1 MKVKINEQGYITDYA
16 LIGDLVD
23 SVEVTAPGDPL
34 HFEDNFTSYRVRDGT
49 VTFDEE
55 RLKAIAAE
63 KALDDYRKRR
73 ETECFLVVNRGTL
86 WYEELTQK
94 QKSELKKWYKEWLK
108 VTETKVVPEK
118 PAWLE

>member
-23 SVEVTAPGDPL
+23 SVEVTDPGDWF

-49 VTFDEE
+49 ATFDEE
-55 RLKAIAAE
+55 RLKVITE
-63 KALDDYRKRR
+63 ETALDNYRKRR
-73 ETECFLVVNRGTL
+73 ETECFSVVNRGTL

-118 PAWLE
+118 PAWLT

>member
-23 SVEVTAPGDPL
+23 SVEVTDPGDAL

-55 RLKAIAAE
+55 RLKAITE
-63 KALDDYRKRR
+63 ETALNDYRKRR
-73 ETECFLVVNRGTL
+73 ETECFSVVNRGTL
-86 WYEELTQK
+86 WYEDLTQK